1 MNKLLRGIAA
11 GACALALS
19 LAGCASPL
27 PADVEGLLDAPR
39 LSDRQYEIHQ
49 ALREQLGQEVKLK
62 YPQSGGYRSAFTFH
76 DIDGDGQ
83 EEAVVLHSYQEGGNA
98 QITIMDPRE
107 DGRWLV
113 ERTYPGLSPDVDF
126 IRFERLMSG
135 GGEAIVIG
143 WMPEGGQ
150 KIVAVYRY
158 EDRDF
163 DMLGSE
169 DYTQLAIGD
178 YNGDGKS
185 ELLVVTA
192 ESSSLSS
199 LLYMGERD
207 GMLDVLDSVSLGREV
222 ASFQA
227 PVSGFIAPETYGV
240 AIDGVTNRGLL
251 CTILAYVKEEQLV
264 LPLSAGDGA
273 LFSATLRPGREN
285 AVYCQDVTGDG
296 IIDIPTQLVPPGQD
310 RLDEDSR
317 LTFTSYVDLGP
328 GGFTTV
334 LRAFVDPAAG
344 YRLILPDQWFTGAEQ
359 VTATRRAGSGEITFF
374 LLNNG
379 DIADRSRELLRLQ
392 VVDLQSPPR
401 QFHPEQ
407 YFLVARRGSFEY
419 YASLPAS
426 RGEEGYALTQEE
438 VTGLFQLLS

>member
-1 MNKLLRGIAA
+1 MKRLLAA
-11 GACALALS
+11 LCLIC
-19 LAGCASPL
+19 LAGCSSPM
-27 PADVEGLLDAPR
+27 PATPEDLLDAPK
-39 LSDRQYEIHQ
+39 LSEGQYQ
-49 ALREQLGQEVKLK
+49 VDKALRDQVGQDIKLK
-62 YPQSGGYRSAFTFH
+62 YPQSGSYRSAFTFH
-76 DIDGDGQ
+76 DVDGDGE
-83 EEAVVLHSYQEGGNA
+83 EEAVVLHSYQGGGNA

-126 IRFERLMSG
+126 IRFERLISG
-135 GGEAIVIG
+135 GGETIVIG

-150 KIVAVYRY
+150 KIVAAYRY
-158 EDRDF
+158 ENRDF
-163 DMLGSE
+163 SMLGSE

-185 ELLVVTA
+185 ELLVITA
-192 ESSSLSS
+192 ETSSLSS

-222 ASFQA
+222 ASFQP
-227 PVSGFIAPETYGV
+227 PVSGFIAPEIYGV
-240 AIDGVTNRGLL
+240 AIDGATSRGNL
-251 CTILAYVKEEQLV
+251 CTILAYVEEEELV
-264 LPLSAGDGA
+264 LPLSAGDGV
-273 LFSATLRPGREN
+273 LFSGTMRPGKEK

-296 IIDIPTQLVPPGQD
+296 IIDIPTQWTPPGYD

-317 LTFTSYVDLGP
+317 LTFTSYVNLGQN
-328 GGFTTV
+328 GFTTV

-344 YRLILPDQWFTGAEQ
+344 FRLILPDQWFTGTGQ

-379 DIADRSRELLRLQ
+379 DITDRSWELLRLQ

-407 YFLVARRGSFEY
+407 YFLVAQRGSFEY
-419 YASLPAS
+419 YASLPAN

-438 VTGLFQLLS
+438 VSNLFQLLS